1 MLGDAGHIKSLRHC
15 DCSHIRVRCIELCAA
30 VLLVCPAAHALSVLT
45 HEAIIDST
53 WTDGI
58 RPLLVKRFPQAS
70 ADDLRQA
77 RAFAYG
83 GCIIQDMGYYPFGSK
98 LYTDLAHYVRS
109 GDFVVNLLVDAQTL
123 DEYAFAL
130 GALAHYATDNAGHPL
145 AVNPSVGLEYPKLRR
160 KFGPIVTYADDPG
173 AHLKVE
179 FGFDVEQVARG
190 SYAAAVYHD
199 FIGFQVA
206 KPLLERA
213 FEDTYGVPLKDIF
226 GSLDLA
232 LGTYRYTVSTLV
244 PAMTRAA
251 WKLHK
256 NDLVRAS
263 PGLTQRRFIYTLSR
277 ASYRKEWGNGYRHAG
292 FGLRVLSFFLRIL
305 PKVGPLKVAE
315 FKPPTPRATADFE
328 RAFSNAV
335 QTYRGLLAESAQP
348 GFHLSNR
355 DFDTGKPTAPCEYP
369 LADDT
374 YARLAI
380 LLAGRDAAQVNPQV
394 RADVLAFYRNPDLPF
409 HTRKNSKEW
418 RRTMD
423 AVERLRTGAKA
434 SGSEARPL
442 FTAEQRK
449 CAERN
454 AEK

>member
-1 MLGDAGHIKSLRHC
+1 M
-15 DCSHIRVRCIELCAA
+15 CAA
-30 VLLVCPAAHALSVLT
+30 VLLVCPAAHSLSVLT

-53 WTDGI
+53 WSDGI

-98 LYTDLAHYVRS
+98 FYTDLAHYVRS
-109 GDFVVNLLVDAQTL
+109 GDFVVNLLADAQTL

-130 GALAHYATDNAGHPL
+130 GALAHYAADNAGHAL

-160 KFGPIVTYADDPG
+160 KFGPIVTYVDDPA

-190 SYAAAVYHD
+190 SYATAAYHD

-206 KPLLERA
+206 EPLLERA

-256 NDLVRAS
+256 KDLVRAT

-277 ASYRKEWGNGYRHAG
+277 ASYRREWGKGYRHAG
-292 FGLRVLSFFLRIL
+292 VGVRVLSFFLRIL
-305 PKVGPLKVAE
+305 PKVGPLKVAA

-328 RAFSNAV
+328 RAFVTAV
-335 QTYRGLLAESAQP
+335 QTYRGLLAESEQP
-348 GFHLSNR
+348 AFHLPNR

-409 HTRKNSKEW
+409 HTRKNGKEW

-423 AVERLRTGAKA
+423 AVERLRTGAKT
-434 SGSEARPL
+434 SGSEERPP
-442 FTAEQRK
+442 FTAEPRK
-449 CAERN
+449 CAERS